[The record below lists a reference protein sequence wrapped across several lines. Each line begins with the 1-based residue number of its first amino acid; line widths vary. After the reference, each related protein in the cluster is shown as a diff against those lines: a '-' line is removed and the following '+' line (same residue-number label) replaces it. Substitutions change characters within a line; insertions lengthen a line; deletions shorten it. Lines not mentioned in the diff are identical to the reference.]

1 MNAERPENVKRGSE
15 TVQAVILA
23 AGKGKRLHPITA
35 TRTKAMA
42 PILGLPI
49 VERVMEPMVANGIQD
64 FILVTSPDDDEIL
77 AHFQDRSRLGVKV
90 RLVPQPAPLGMGH
103 ALLQAAPY
111 IQGDF
116 ILSACDNLVEA
127 HQIQALLE
135 TWTSRSPE
143 AILTTL
149 RVGPEEIVRMG
160 IVAVDGDRI
169 TRIVEKPTLEDAPSN
184 IGSVPLYVFTHRLLT
199 YLAEIKPSSRG
210 EYELQDAIQ
219 NLIDQGGDVRA
230 FALSDRKDLTHPD
243 DLLEINLRFL
253 AQIQPN
259 TNVNLGTVAANTRLV
274 SPFHIEAGVK
284 IGANCTI
291 GPNVYIETGA
301 TIGDEVRLENAVV
314 LRHRT
319 ISDRVVGKDQ
329 VIW

>member
-1 MNAERPENVKRGSE
+1 M
-15 TVQAVILA
+15 QAVILA

-49 VERVMEPMVANGIQD
+49 VERVMEPMVANGIQE
-64 FILVTSPDDDEIL
+64 FILVTSPDDEEIRT
-77 AHFQDRSRLGVKV
+77 HFQSRSRLGVQV
-90 RLVPQPAPLGMGH
+90 HLVPQPAPLGMGH

-127 HQIQALLE
+127 HQIQTLVE
-135 TWTSRSPE
+135 TWSSQSPE

-149 RVGPEEIVRMG
+149 PVGPEEIVRMG
-160 IVAVDGDRI
+160 IVALDGDTI
-169 TRIVEKPTLEDAPSN
+169 TRIVEKPTLEQAPSN
-184 IGSVPLYVFTHRLLT
+184 IGSVPLYIFTRRLLA
-199 YLAEIKPSSRG
+199 YLAEIEPSPRG

-219 NLIDQGGDVRA
+219 NLIDLEGNVRA
-230 FALSDRKDLTHPD
+230 FALSGRNDLTHPA
-243 DLLEINLRFL
+243 DLLEINLRYL
-253 AQIQPN
+253 AQN
-259 TNVNLGTVAANTRLV
+259 HSESRVNLGTVGPNTRLL
-274 SPFHIEAGVK
+274 SPFYIEGGVK
-284 IGANCTI
+284 IGADCII

-301 TIGDEVRLENAVV
+301 VLGDQVQLENAVV

-319 ISDRVVGKDQ
+319 IANGVAGKDQ

>member
-1 MNAERPENVKRGSE
+1 M
-15 TVQAVILA
+15 QAVILA

-64 FILVTSPDDDEIL
+64 FILVTSPDDDEIQ
-77 AHFQDRSRLGVKV
+77 AHFQSRSRLQAQV
-90 RLVPQPAPLGMGH
+90 RLVPQPEPLGMGH

-127 HQIQALLE
+127 HQIQSLLVA
-135 TWTSRSPE
+135 WSSQSPE

-149 RVGPEEIVRMG
+149 QVGPEEIVRMG
-160 IVAVDGDRI
+160 IVALDGDRI
-169 TRIVEKPTLEDAPSN
+169 TRIVEKPTLEKAPSN
-184 IGSVPLYVFTHRLLT
+184 IGSVPLYVFTRRLLT
-199 YLAEIKPSSRG
+199 YLAEIKPSTRG

-219 NLIDQGGDVRA
+219 HLIDQGGAIRA
-230 FALSDRKDLTHPD
+230 FPLSNRKDLTHPA
-243 DLLEINLRFL
+243 DLLDINLKFL
-253 AQIQPN
+253 AQNHPKGS
-259 TNVNLGTVAANTRLV
+259 VNLGTAGPNTRLI
-274 SPFHIEAGVK
+274 SPFYIEDGVR
-284 IGANCTI
+284 IGADCTI
-291 GPNVYIETGA
+291 GPYVYIETGA
-301 TIGDEVRLENAVV
+301 TIGEQVHLENAVV

-319 ISDRVVGKDQ
+319 IADRVIGKKQ